1 MALIRDER
9 EREKRRR
16 PGTVPARRRCHGC
29 GEKARRPMRIK
40 VYGPRFDEP
49 VAQEV
54 SGDEGESIL
63 GPSAAGGR
71 GRQGGRHGRRREGP
85 WRT

>member
-16 PGTVPARRRCHGC
+16 PGTVPARRRCHGH
-29 GEKARRPMRIK
+29 GEKARRRMRVK
-40 VYGPRFDEP
+40 VYGPRLVEP

-54 SGDEGESIL
+54 SGDEGESISW
-63 GPSAAGGR
+63 PSAAEGR
-71 GRQGGRHGRRREGP
+71 GRRGGRHGRRHEGH
-85 WRT
+85 

>member
-16 PGTVPARRRCHGC
+16 PGTVPARWRCHGH
-29 GEKARRPMRIK
+29 GEKARRRTRIK
-40 VYGPRFDEP
+40 VYGPRFVEP

-54 SGDEGESIL
+54 SGDEGESIP
-63 GPSAAGGR
+63 GPSTAGGR
-71 GRQGGRHGRRREGP
+71 GRRGGRHGRRREGP
-85 WRT
+85 

>member
-16 PGTVPARRRCHGC
+16 PGTVPARRRCHGRSK
-29 GEKARRPMRIK
+29 KARRRMRIK
-40 VYGPRFDEP
+40 VDGPRLVEP

-54 SGDEGESIL
+54 SGDEGESIP
-63 GPSAAGGR
+63 GPSVAGGR
-71 GRQGGRHGRRREGP
+71 GRWGGRHGQRREGP
-85 WRT
+85 